1 MPKKKKYVAKSEFR
15 YNRNQ
20 KHITYVFEDDG
31 KKYTAV
37 GATHQPKTFGKDNMP
52 LAHNPQKYK
61 TDKAYIRNGIIRDRH
76 SSYGRP
82 NKNYAFSS
90 EDFPKVKAKIRNYK
104 KKRKKNK

>member
-1 MPKKKKYVAKSEFR
+1 MPKKKKYVAKGEFR

-37 GATHQPKTFGKDNMP
+37 GITHQSKTFGKDNMP

-61 TDKAYIRNGIIRDRH
+61 TDKAYIRNGFIRDRH